1 MPPQTV
7 NSKSSA
13 PLPLFRPEPIAAR
26 LRIEGD
32 VILVR
37 PFSLSL
43 LTGVALFLVIAV
55 TAALFLIQVPATH
68 SVMVPLAVSSSGR
81 NVTFSVPAELTTGL
95 AVGDH
100 LTVAFPDSSGAST
113 KLFLAVQ
120 KLGPEA
126 QAVHSEQIT
135 ASFPGPAHLLPSPAV
150 VQLPAGSRPLLKWLL
165 HPEGE

>member
-1 MPPQTV
+1 MPLQTA

-26 LRIEGD
+26 LRMEGD
-32 VILVR
+32 VLLVR

-43 LTGVALFLVIAV
+43 LTVVALFLVIAV
-55 TAALFLIQVPATH
+55 SAVLFLIQVPATH

-81 NVTFSVPAELTTGL
+81 NVTFSVPAEFTTGL

-100 LTVAFPDSSGAST
+100 LSLIVPDSSGAST
-113 KLFLAVQ
+113 KLLLTVQ

-126 QAVHSEQIT
+126 QDVHSEQIT
-135 ASFPGPAHLLPSPAV
+135 ASLPGPAHLLPSAAV
-150 VQLPAGSRPLLKWLL
+150 MQLPAGSRPLLKWLL
-165 HPEGE
+165 HPEAE